1 MAQYLDKAGLT
12 TLWTKIKYT
21 FALKSHTHKKS
32 EITDLTIPTVNNPT
46 ITINQ
51 GGVKKGSF
59 SLNQSGAATIDLT
72 DDNTT
77 YSTATQSSDGLM
89 SASDKKKLEGIAEG
103 ANKIT
108 VDSSLSS
115 TSTNPVQNKVIKG
128 ALDGKAA
135 SSHTHPIDKISGLQ
149 DALDGKQAKGDY
161 YTINGVQAR
170 DDEFVRGDGNGGLVA
185 SGYTTSSFASSN
197 HDHDSRYYTES
208 EIDDKLGKK
217 ANISHSH
224 SSLTNSSGRVFN
236 VPTGGSGGEQ
246 KTLVITD
253 DLNAYQPAGN
263 YANAK
268 HDHTISDITGLYD
281 ELTGMTYVADSSD
294 NSVQLETY
302 GDGNSFSIP
311 TKGYVD
317 NALNGKSDSNHNHDS
332 RYYTESEIDSK
343 LNNYVTGTTFINYTT
358 YIEGEVN
365 KKANASH
372 DHGISDINGLQSA
385 LDGKSNTGH
394 GHTISNITNLQST
407 IESIY
412 SDMGLQDEAIAGK
425 ADSVHEHQISNINGL
440 QSALDGK
447 SGTGHTHT
455 SLNTAFVFNNSDMP
469 QGSDNLSK
477 STTAHKINFYSNGL
491 SIPYQMDNS
500 NDGGILRCRGNSES
514 NVIFELGT
522 WDDSGAGETIQFNYY
537 PTTSQVTPTYSVSVP
552 KKTGTIALTSDIP
565 TSLPANGGTSTYATY
580 IGASGDAYSKSD
592 IVPKNHNSRFYPFIG
607 SAYRNANY
615 KITLPISG
623 RTSSSHEWMMITMEL
638 ILGGSYSNGANGTI
652 FLSYYF
658 RKDTSNN
665 WYADDV
671 RAIGIGNKLA
681 DNSVR
686 IQYDISN
693 PGIFYVHSNNSTYNS
708 FSIQNLTA
716 NDTAPNFDFTKTT
729 IEPVD
734 SIPSGL
740 SSVPL
745 TCLDSKGD
753 NKLYVNNTAVSLD
766 GHTHSSVA
774 DISNSNATT
783 FAYSKSGLNYNDY
796 TWLAG
801 WNGYELR
808 AVNKSQFATS
818 GHTHSYLPLSGGT
831 LTGAL
836 NFNNSTWNTVGDDV
850 YIGDYDQ
857 AGSLGV
863 KGKNGQTNIGFVNQ
877 SNNYYIKL
885 ASPGVTENRTI
896 TMPNDS
902 GTMALT
908 KNIPTSLPASNISMS
923 SDGTTLTITYS

>member
-197 HDHDSRYYTES
+197 HDHDNRYYTES

-224 SSLTNSSGRVFN
+224 SSLTNSSGRIFN

-263 YANAK
+263 YANAS

-302 GDGNSFSIP
+302 GDGNSFNIP

-317 NALNGKSDSNHNHDS
+317 NALNGKSNLDHNHDS
-332 RYYTESEIDSK
+332 VYQAKGDYATNDALK
-343 LNNYVTGTTFINYTT
+343 NYVTGTTFIDYTT

-365 KKANASH
+365 KKANVSH
-372 DHGISDINGLQSA
+372 SHEISNVSGLQSA
-385 LDGKSNTGH
+385 LDGKSGTGH
-394 GHTISNITNLQST
+394 THTISNITNLQST
-407 IESIY
+407 IDGIY
-412 SDMGLQDEAIAGK
+412 TDMGLQDEAIAGK
-425 ADSVHEHQISNINGL
+425 ADSVHTHEISNINGL

-447 SGTGHTHT
+447 
-455 SLNTAFVFNNSDMP
+455 A
-469 QGSDNLSK
+469 
-477 STTAHKINFYSNGL
+477 
-491 SIPYQMDNS
+491 
-500 NDGGILRCRGNSES
+500 
-514 NVIFELGT
+514 
-522 WDDSGAGETIQFNYY
+522 
-537 PTTSQVTPTYSVSVP
+537 
-552 KKTGTIALTSDIP
+552 
-565 TSLPANGGTSTYATY
+565 
-580 IGASGDAYSKSD
+580 ASS
-592 IVPKNHNSRFYPFIG
+592 
-607 SAYRNANY
+607 
-615 KITLPISG
+615 
-623 RTSSSHEWMMITMEL
+623 
-638 ILGGSYSNGANGTI
+638 
-652 FLSYYF
+652 
-658 RKDTSNN
+658 
-665 WYADDV
+665 
-671 RAIGIGNKLA
+671 
-681 DNSVR
+681 
-686 IQYDISN
+686 
-693 PGIFYVHSNNSTYNS
+693 
-708 FSIQNLTA
+708 
-716 NDTAPNFDFTKTT
+716 
-729 IEPVD
+729 
-734 SIPSGL
+734 
-740 SSVPL
+740 
-745 TCLDSKGD
+745 
-753 NKLYVNNTAVSLD
+753 
-766 GHTHSSVA
+766 HTHSYLPLSGGTMTGSLGLKEDKNILLRPNNSSYTSGIGYDTRGNECIALWAKNSVTRLRWNAGVDMSELTSGKMMDITPDFEISKADGTAKGYIAGQQIIHSGNIGSQNVNYANSAGSVNSVA
-774 DISNSNATT
+774 WGNVSNKPFKGTSFVSGDSGNGEHNANNTIENGHYYYTSNGPATSLGASTSDGALYVQSYSSSWVGQIAQDYRNGSLFVRGKNNGSWSSWKRIIDSDNIGSQNVNYANSAGSANSVAWGNVSDKPSSFTPASHTHSYILDAVNSATTT
-783 FAYSKSGLNYNDY
+783 FAYSKAGLNYNDY

-808 AVNKSQFATS
+808 AVNKSQFATAD
-818 GHTHSYLPLSGGT
+818 HTHTSLKSNTDNRNSNTTPNDYNGILNIAGLKGNDKIGLDTNVYGTYSCLIGVRGWSDSSGGNAHE
-831 LTGAL
+831 LAFTGNGHIAHRHG
-836 NFNNSTWNTVGDDV
+836 STTSWSSWNRIAHVSD
-850 YIGDYDQ
+850 
-857 AGSLGV
+857 
-863 KGKNGQTNIGFVNQ
+863 
-877 SNNYYIKL
+877 
-885 ASPGVTENRTI
+885 
-896 TMPNDS
+896 
-902 GTMALT
+902 
-908 KNIPTSLPASNISMS
+908 IPTKLPASNISMS